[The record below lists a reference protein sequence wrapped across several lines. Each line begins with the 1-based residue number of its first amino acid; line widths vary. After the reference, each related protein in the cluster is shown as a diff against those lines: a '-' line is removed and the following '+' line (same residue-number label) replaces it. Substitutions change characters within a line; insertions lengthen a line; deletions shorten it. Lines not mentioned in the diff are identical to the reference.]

1 MTAREVGMV
10 QENRKARSESAA
22 ERPIPEDVM
31 AFGGQRIE
39 ALMNVQKELLD
50 TFEQINRERLARAQ
64 QETKLASEFAGRL
77 TTARSIPDVMT
88 AYQEWAGKRMEM
100 FTEDGRKL
108 AEDSQKI
115 FSATARLLSNGT
127 KGSGI

>member
-1 MTAREVGMV
+1 MV
-10 QENRKARSESAA
+10 QENRRARSASAQT
-22 ERPIPEDVM
+22 PIAGDVM

-39 ALMNVQKELLD
+39 ALMDIQKELLD
-50 TFEQINRERLARAQ
+50 TFEQINGERMARAQ

-77 TTARSIPDVMT
+77 TSARSIPDVMA

-127 KGSGI
+127 KGSGL